1 MRYSILNVQNN
12 ISPLLAKSLQYMGFE
27 RKSKDETRDSSTG
40 DFKKD
45 GGSANSKQC
54 RYGMSM

>member
-1 MRYSILNVQNN
+1 
-12 ISPLLAKSLQYMGFE
+12 MGFE

-45 GGSANSKQC
+45 AGSENSKQC